1 MSTDNS
7 LDINSI
13 EEFLAHSL
21 ALKCETEDRL
31 QELADCLE
39 EHNNLNVAHI
49 FRELQKL
56 AEDSVNEIEQ
66 LARGMELPSIPIWEF
81 QWYCSNSPE
90 SACIDNAHYQM
101 NTREALELAKFNSR
115 RTHRF
120 LIMVLDQ
127 IDIDEVQASA
137 QHLLVHEEKFI
148 SRIEQ
153 WLKGIGDE
161 DQPMCT
167 DLDPPNTPE

>member
-1 MSTDNS
+1 MSTGSPIN
-7 LDINSI
+7 INSS

-66 LARGMELPSIPIWEF
+66 LAEGMELPSIPIWEF
-81 QWYCSNSPE
+81 QWHCSNSPE

-101 NTREALELAKFNSR
+101 NTRQALELAKFNSR

-120 LIMVLDQ
+120 FMLALDE
-127 IDIDEVQASA
+127 IPIDEIQQSA
-137 QHLLVHEEKFI
+137 QLLLGYEEKFT

-153 WLKGIGDE
+153 LLRDIGDE

>member
-1 MSTDNS
+1 MSTGTPIS
-7 LDINSI
+7 INSI

-39 EHNNLNVAHI
+39 EHNNLSVAHI

-56 AEDSVNEIEQ
+56 AEDSVSEIEHM
-66 LARGMELPSIPIWEF
+66 AAGMELPTIPIWDF
-81 QWYCSNSPE
+81 QWYCTNSPE

-101 NTREALELAKFNSR
+101 NTRQALELAKFNSR

-120 LIMVLDQ
+120 LMMV
-127 IDIDEVQASA
+127 IDEIGIDEVQASA
-137 QHLLVHEEKFI
+137 KKLLSHEERFI
-148 SRIEQ
+148 SRIEE
-153 WLKGIGDE
+153 WLKDIGE
-161 DQPMCT
+161 EEQPMCT

>member
-1 MSTDNS
+1 MSNGNPIN
-7 LDINSI
+7 INSI

-56 AEDSVNEIEQ
+56 AAQSVSHIEQ
-66 LARGMELPSIPIWEF
+66 LAEGLELPSIPIWEF

-90 SACIDNAHYQM
+90 TACIDNAHYQM
-101 NTREALELAKFNSR
+101 NARQALELAKFNSR
-115 RTHRF
+115 RTHQF
-120 LIMVLDQ
+120 LMQVMNEVA
-127 IDIDEVQASA
+127 IDEVKKNA
-137 QHLLVHEEKFI
+137 QQLLGHEETFI
-148 SRIEQ
+148 ASIEQ
-153 WLKGIGDE
+153 WLEDIGDE
-161 DQPMCT
+161 DQLMCT
-167 DLDPPNTPE
+167 DLDPPNMPE

>member
-1 MSTDNS
+1 MSSASPIN
-7 LDINSI
+7 INSI

-31 QELADCLE
+31 QDLADCLE
-39 EHNNLNVAHI
+39 EHNNLDVAVI

-56 AEDSVNEIEQ
+56 AEDSVSEIEQ
-66 LARGMELPSIPIWEF
+66 LAEGLELPSIPIWEF

-101 NTREALELAKFNSR
+101 NTRQALELAKFNGK

-120 LIMVLDQ
+120 FMMVLDQ
-127 IDIDEVQASA
+127 VDIDEIQTSA
-137 QHLLVHEEKFI
+137 QQLLGYEENFI

-153 WLKGIGDE
+153 WLQDIGDE
-161 DQPMCT
+161 DQPMCS

>member
-1 MSTDNS
+1 MSNANH
-7 LDINSI
+7 INSI

-39 EHNNLNVAHI
+39 EHNNLNVARI
-49 FRELQKL
+49 FRDLQKL
-56 AEDSVNEIEQ
+56 AAENVNHIEQ
-66 LARGMELPSIPIWEF
+66 LAEGLELPSIPIWDF

-101 NTREALELAKFNSR
+101 NTRQALELAKFNSS

-120 LIMVLDQ
+120 LMLVIEE
-127 IDIDEVQASA
+127 ISIEEVQESA
-137 QHLLVHEEKFI
+137 QLLLSHEEIFI
-148 SRIEQ
+148 SRIGQ
-153 WLKGIGDE
+153 WMEDIGND
-161 DQPMCT
+161 DTPMCS
-167 DLDPPNTPE
+167 DLDPPNMPE

>member
-1 MSTDNS
+1 MSNARP
-7 LDINSI
+7 LNINSI

-39 EHNNLNVAHI
+39 EHNNLKVAHI

-56 AEDSVNEIEQ
+56 AARNVSHIEQ
-66 LARGMELPSIPIWEF
+66 LAEGMELPSIPIWEF
-81 QWYCSNSPE
+81 QWYCSHSPE

-101 NTREALELAKFNSR
+101 STRQALELAKFNSR
-115 RTHRF
+115 RTQRF
-120 LIMVLDQ
+120 FMLVMEEAG
-127 IDIDEVQASA
+127 IDEIKKNA
-137 QHLLVHEEKFI
+137 QQLLGHEESLI
-148 SRIEQ
+148 ARIEQ
-153 WLKGIGDE
+153 WLKDIGDE

-167 DLDPPNTPE
+167 DLDPPNMPE

>member
-1 MSTDNS
+1 MSTDS
-7 LDINSI
+7 SIDINSI
-13 EEFLAHSL
+13 EEFLAHAL

-56 AEDSVNEIEQ
+56 AEDSVRKIEQ
-66 LARGMELPSIPIWEF
+66 LAEGMELPSIPIWEF
-81 QWYCSNSPE
+81 QWHCSNSPE

-101 NTREALELAKFNSR
+101 STRQALELAKFNSR
-115 RTHRF
+115 RTYRF
-120 LIMVLDQ
+120 LMMVLDQ
-127 IDIDEVQASA
+127 TGIDEVKTSA
-137 QHLLVHEEKFI
+137 KHLLGYEEKFI

-153 WLKGIGDE
+153 LLKDTGDE
-161 DQPMCT
+161 EQPMCT

>member
-1 MSTDNS
+1 MTTSNS
-7 LDINSI
+7 ININSI

-56 AEDSVNEIEQ
+56 AEQSVLEIEQ
-66 LARGMELPSIPIWEF
+66 QAEGMKLPSIPIWEF

-101 NTREALELAKFNSR
+101 STRQALELAKFNSG

-120 LIMVLDQ
+120 LMLV
-127 IDIDEVQASA
+127 IDEIRIDAVQQSA
-137 QHLLVHEEKFI
+137 QQLLGHEEIFI

-153 WLKGIGDE
+153 WLIDIGEE
-161 DQPMCT
+161 DQPMCS
-167 DLDPPNTPE
+167 DLDPPNSPE

>member
-1 MSTDNS
+1 MSNS
-7 LDINSI
+7 NHFNIYSI

-39 EHNNLNVAHI
+39 EHNNLKVAHI
-49 FRELQKL
+49 FRELEQL
-56 AEDSVNEIEQ
+56 AAESVSSIEQ
-66 LARGMELPSIPIWEF
+66 LAKGLELPSIPIWDF

-101 NTREALELAKFNSR
+101 NTHQALELAKFNSG

-120 LIMVLDQ
+120 LRLV
-127 IDIDEVQASA
+127 IDEIKIDEVQQSA
-137 QHLLVHEEKFI
+137 QLLLSHEEIFI

-153 WLKGIGDE
+153 WMEDIGNDE
-161 DQPMCT
+161 TPMCT
-167 DLDPPNTPE
+167 DLDPPNMPE